1 MGLAFVSCAAGLMT
15 SSVVRSVALWFV
27 APVGFAYGLLKAFC
41 FRCCFLLLPLLVLFV
56 GTFWPTGLF
65 CVIL

>member
-1 MGLAFVSCAAGLMT
+1 MLIDLLQRRKVSPKGVTFVIDALAGTT

-41 FRCCFLLLPLLVLFV
+41 FRCCFL
-56 GTFWPTGLF
+56 
-65 CVIL
+65 